1 MENEILLVA
10 EAVSGEKGLPQE
22 AIFEAIEQ
30 ALATATKKRY
40 SENSNIEVIID
51 PKTGDY
57 ETFRL
62 WEVVSEEELEDEGT
76 QVPLRSDT
84 GELGSFIREKVEN
97 IEFGRI
103 AAQAAKQV
111 IVQKV
116 RDAER
121 LEIIK
126 RFRPSLGQLVSGSVK
141 KVTREYIIVD
151 LGVSTTYVFD
161 CHSSTVT
168 GYSSE
173 IRTSCCRGRAKIAEC
188 ILCLEVNISQ
198 A

>member
-1 MENEILLVA
+1 MQKEILLVA

-22 AIFEAIEQ
+22 AIFQAIEQ

-40 SENSNIEVIID
+40 AENSNIEVIID

-84 GELGSFIREKVEN
+84 DELGSFIREKVEN

-116 RDAER
+116 REAER
-121 LEIIK
+121 AQVVEK
-126 RFRPSLGQLVSGSVK
+126 YRSVLGELVNGTVK
-141 KVTREYIIVD
+141 KVTREFLIID
-151 LGVSTTYVFD
+151 LGE
-161 CHSSTVT
+161 
-168 GYSSE
+168 G
-173 IRTSCCRGRAKIAEC
+173 AE
-188 ILCLEVNISQ
+188 LFCLEMNLYLERYLELR
-198 A
+198 